1 MKKKGLSLLLALSMV
16 FTMNAV
22 AFAGETTEV
31 KEDVNVQY
39 DYDDTESYNSSTVSA
54 DSSQSI
60 NGTNLK
66 VNVADPIVSYTGSK
80 LTAAALGIT
89 ITDTSTGYTIPV
101 KKIKLTGS
109 NKKATATGS
118 VTYKLSSI
126 YNWKYIYKP
135 ETIEG
140 DGYKYDVNADITATA
155 AKAAYK
161 TLKSQFKSAKSTE
174 FKAYIKPHYIESSVS
189 STLVKSL
196 KKNKSLSADDLRI
209 DADGDGAYEDVTDCV
224 IVNTKSNGAVKSV
237 QIPVATYK
245 FYKTNGTYS
254 DVYTLKLKLKK
265 LKKNTDYTI
274 SGNVITFKDSSSFS
288 GVGSFGA
295 K

>member
-39 DYDDTESYNSSTVSA
+39 DYDDTDSYNSVSA

-66 VNVADPIVSYTGSK
+66 VNVAAPIVSYTGSK
-80 LTAAALGIT
+80 LTAATLGIT
-89 ITDTSTGYTIPV
+89 ITDTSTGYSIPV

-126 YNWKYIYKP
+126 YNWKYITGGSDEY
-135 ETIEG
+135 G
-140 DGYKYDVNADITATA
+140 VTAAA

-196 KKNKSLSADDLRI
+196 KKNKSLSMDDLRI
-209 DADGDGAYEDVTDCV
+209 DADGDGAYEDIRDCV
-224 IVNTKSNGAVKSV
+224 IVNTKSSGAVKSV
-237 QIPVATYK
+237 QIPVATRKY
-245 FYKTNGTYS
+245 YKTNGTYGNA
-254 DVYTLKLKLKK
+254 YTLKLKLKK